1 MKLIK
6 KLVAVILLLI
16 ITPSIFIVASNNEC
30 IGVLKTI
37 LNINNTLSF
46 SDGKYFKLEFLQTL
60 KYINPKSK
68 KKSTINDKCT
78 LIYSYGKTYFKN
90 KDSEYLKT
98 KNKVVYVDHAERVIC
113 ISDTRPQDFKK
124 IEQYNTF
131 LADSIISSC
140 KIESCQKVNLSNNL
154 YSITL
159 VPEKK
164 KQQQIGEINRINY
177 VYDTSNMTLKEYH
190 ASYNLAKSSIESV
203 DYNFTCWYSPVNEKS
218 IVDLVSMLKNNKLSK
233 RYPNYKIINSTKK

>member
-1 MKLIK
+1 MNLIK
-6 KLVAVILLLI
+6 KLVAVALLLLI
-16 ITPSIFIVASNNEC
+16 TSNAFIVASNNEC
-30 IGVLKTI
+30 IDVLKTI

-46 SDGKYFKLEFLQTL
+46 TDGKYFKLEFIQTF

-68 KKSTINDKCT
+68 KESTINDKCT

-90 KDSEYLKT
+90 NDSEYLKT
-98 KNKVVYVDHAERVIC
+98 KNKVVFIDHAERVIC
-113 ISDTRPQDFKK
+113 ISDSRPQDLKK
-124 IEQYNTF
+124 IESYNTF
-131 LADSIISSC
+131 LADSIISGC
-140 KIESCQKVNLSNNL
+140 KIESCQKVSLSSNL

-159 VPEKK
+159 IPDKK
-164 KQQQIGEINRINY
+164 KQQRIGGINRINY

-190 ASYNLAKSSIESV
+190 ASYNLARSSIESI
-203 DYNFTCWYSPVNEKS
+203 DYNFTCWYTPVNEKS